1 MMSNPLGRFIR
12 QRRRE
17 IGLTQPQLAQK
28 LHLRAAVS
36 VCRWER
42 GNQSVPPKLLR
53 ALAEILEVPL
63 HTILSYTP
71 KEAVEA
77 YRQLE
82 RQLAVVPSTK
92 ATRAAPPL
100 FDDPELQEGYEAL
113 QRQYPAYT
121 ALDFMRV
128 ALKRYLAQ
136 ARSGLDA
143 NLDPIGQPLP
153 PAATSN
159 GNNNDHPHTDGP
171 GREQEPRRRKK
182 A

>member
-1 MMSNPLGRFIR
+1 
-12 QRRRE
+12 
-17 IGLTQPQLAQK
+17 
-28 LHLRAAVS
+28 
-36 VCRWER
+36 
-42 GNQSVPPKLLR
+42 LLR

-159 GNNNDHPHTDGP
+159 GNNNDHPHSDGP